1 MSRLFLFVF
10 FLVFASFAYASANSG
25 VTTGYNRADIF
36 NKIKRAIKSPKVPG
50 SPNIP
55 SALIGLGVT
64 GLIDGIEKI
73 QKDMESPNFVNEH
86 TTQKDHQTTI
96 HHDASGGVGYDYIY
110 SGVAYSSPE
119 QVRALMLQ
127 QIDKNGW
134 KLSRQSDGYYYQ
146 HWVVN
151 MQNKTMRLYAHV
163 AQKNDPA
170 CAKLNNR
177 CGWHTDF
184 TGYIVPIGDI
194 NNKTFYNT
202 KEKARDIAIN
212 KVINDLIDKHEEEL
226 KTAIPT
232 GAGTGTGVGSDAGV
246 GVGTG
251 TDAGVGT
258 GSGTDTGSQEA
269 TDEATQV
276 QPRPIPKDPPKPF
289 EVPKFCTWASS
300 VCNFMDW
307 VKQEPPQ
314 IEKTKVGE
322 IKEDDIDWRQ
332 YAERKW
338 LNFGNAQCPQ
348 DVRIPVQWMTVQQ
361 DIVISYVPFC
371 KFATMIKPAV
381 ILGAY
386 ISALMII
393 SVGRQ
398 RE

>member
-10 FLVFASFAYASANSG
+10 FLFFASFAYANANSS
-25 VTTGYNRADIF
+25 VTTGYNRANLISQ
-36 NKIKRAIKSPKVPG
+36 IKRAIKSPK
-50 SPNIP
+50 SPIP
-55 SALIGLGVT
+55 STLIGLGVT
-64 GLIDGIEKI
+64 GIIEGIEKI
-73 QKDMESPNFVNEH
+73 QKDMENPNFIDEKAKEH
-86 TTQKDHQTTI
+86 ISHTDTQTT
-96 HHDASGGVGYDYIY
+96 HGGASGGGGAIGYDYIY
-110 SGVAYSSPE
+110 RGIAYSSPE
-119 QVRALMLQ
+119 EVKAQMLRT
-127 QIDKNGW
+127 IEENGW
-134 KLSRQSDGYYYQ
+134 KFSRQRDGYYYQ
-146 HWVVN
+146 HWYVD
-151 MQNKTMRLYAHV
+151 MRAKTMTLYAQV

-170 CAKLNNR
+170 CARLNNR
-177 CGWHTDF
+177 CGWSTSF
-184 TGYIVPIGDI
+184 SGEIVPIGKT
-194 NNKTFYNT
+194 NKRTIVNSN
-202 KEKARDIAIN
+202 EQARDIALDR
-212 KVINDLIDKHEEEL
+212 VINDLIDKHEEEL

-232 GAGTGTGVGSDAGV
+232 GVGTGVGTGTGV
-246 GVGTG
+246 
-251 TDAGVGT
+251 DAGVGT
-258 GSGTDTGSQEA
+258 NTGSQEA

-276 QPRPIPKDPPKPF
+276 HTPPTPKDTPKPF

-322 IKEDDIDWRQ
+322 IKESDIDWRQ

>member
-10 FLVFASFAYASANSG
+10 FIFFASFAYANANSS
-25 VTTGYNRADIF
+25 VTTGYNRSDIF

-73 QKDMESPNFVNEH
+73 QKDMENPNFIDEKAKEH
-86 TTQKDHQTTI
+86 ISHTDTQTT
-96 HHDASGGVGYDYIY
+96 HGGASGGGGVGYDYIY

-170 CAKLNNR
+170 CARLNNR

-194 NNKTFYNT
+194 NKKTFYNT
-202 KEKARDIAIN
+202 KEKARDIALD

-232 GAGTGTGVGSDAGV
+232 GVGTGVGADT

-251 TDAGVGT
+251 VGA
-258 GSGTDTGSQEA
+258 DTGSQEA

-276 QPRPIPKDPPKPF
+276 QPRPIPTDTPKPF

-300 VCNFMDW
+300 VCSFIDW

-322 IKEDDIDWRQ
+322 IKDDIDWRQ

-348 DVRIPVQWMTVQQ
+348 DVRIPVQWMNVKQ
-361 DIVISYVPFC
+361 DLVISYVPFC